1 MMAAAAL
8 VMSLV
13 AARPPV
19 ADAAGPF
26 TMTRLL
32 NQLTVRRENNR
43 GYNRDRFTGWL
54 DRDHDGC
61 NTRAEVLM
69 QESRRRVRRTAS
81 CIVTRG
87 RWFSTYDGRMIS
99 RPRRIRVD
107 HVVPLAEAWGSGAR
121 RWSAGTR
128 HRYANDLRFAGSLR
142 AVSQSS
148 NRSKRDDDPA
158 AWLPPRAA
166 ARCAYVRD
174 WVAIKWR
181 WGLSI
186 NVAERAAI
194 RKVLRQC
201 PTMRVWVSKAKVTV
215 TPSPGADTTFS
226 FAVVPD
232 TQNETY
238 AGEVRTQERVEW
250 LLANRGSLDLRWVLH
265 SGDVHNWDTPDHDQY
280 VAMSSWLR
288 PLDTAGMPWVFTPG
302 NHDTAAVCPG
312 GSACPGQDASVA
324 LRNTATWNA
333 YYPPARFGLQ
343 GVFEAGKSDNGWRAF
358 SAGGKQWLVLSLELW
373 PRTAVINW
381 AKTVVANHPHHNV
394 IVVTHMFLDGT
405 GQISGGNGGYGANSP
420 ATLWNALDDYPNVVM
435 TFSGHVGRAAN
446 TSRTAPDGHRVAM
459 YLRPSTTPRTTRR
472 ASSPSTPH
480 GERSRR
486 GSSPTGT
493 GSSAGTSPTSTP
505 PTGRPSP
512 ACASSTD
519 PKLPSAWLTAPPVAI
534 GGLCALRTNA
544 CTAHTDLLRFRVG

>member
-1 MMAAAAL
+1 M
-8 VMSLV
+8 
-13 AARPPV
+13 
-19 ADAAGPF
+19 
-26 TMTRLL
+26 
-32 NQLTVRRENNR
+32 
-43 GYNRDRFTGWL
+43 
-54 DRDHDGC
+54 
-61 NTRAEVLM
+61 
-69 QESRRRVRRTAS
+69 
-81 CIVTRG
+81 
-87 RWFSTYDGRMIS
+87 
-99 RPRRIRVD
+99 
-107 HVVPLAEAWGSGAR
+107 
-121 RWSAGTR
+121 
-128 HRYANDLRFAGSLR
+128 
-142 AVSQSS
+142 
-148 NRSKRDDDPA
+148 
-158 AWLPPRAA
+158 
-166 ARCAYVRD
+166 
-174 WVAIKWR
+174 
-181 WGLSI
+181 
-186 NVAERAAI
+186 
-194 RKVLRQC
+194 
-201 PTMRVWVSKAKVTV
+201 
-215 TPSPGADTTFS
+215 
-226 FAVVPD
+226 
-232 TQNETY
+232 
-238 AGEVRTQERVEW
+238 EW

-459 YLRPSTTPRTTRR
+459 YLQAFHDSTYNPTRIVTVDTTRGTISTRILANWDRILRRNVTYEYTAYR
-472 ASSPSTPH
+472 ATITGH
-480 GERSRR
+480 AVRR
-486 GSSPTGT
+486 LTGT
-493 GSSAGTSPTSTP
+493 MSYGPPPGT
-505 PTGRPSP
+505 R
-512 ACASSTD
+512 
-519 PKLPSAWLTAPPVAI
+519 
-534 GGLCALRTNA
+534 R
-544 CTAHTDLLRFRVG
+544 